1 MKFKVKS
8 LLRLIV
14 SFAILNSCTT
24 SQRDSNPKELIGGL
38 ELLPSQQTGITFNNA
53 ITESETINHIYYNQI
68 YSGSGVAIGDLNNDG
83 LPDIYF
89 GGNQVKDKL
98 YLNKG
103 GLKFQDISETSKISR
118 SSGWTWGV
126 TMADVNADG
135 YLDIYVCRNGESM
148 NPTDRKNKLFINN
161 KDLTFTESGI
171 KYGLADKGFSSQA
184 VFFDMD
190 NDGDLDMYLVNQIP
204 DSRLF
209 KRYKNIPKERY
220 QLYKDKL
227 YKNEGGTFKEVSKD
241 IGLADGF
248 TYGLSVSASD
258 LNNDGWTDLYVSND
272 YDEPD
277 FMYYNNGD
285 GTFENVIL
293 DKIKHISRFSM
304 GTDTGDINNDGSI
317 DLLTL
322 DMASEDHYRSKTN
335 MRSMNA
341 QEFKEMIDKGDHHQ
355 YMFNTLQLNNGSGS
369 FSDIANIAGIAKTD
383 WSWAGLL
390 ADLDNDG
397 YKDIIISNGVKKD
410 VRNNDFLTGL
420 YEELKTDS
428 KDFYKMSKLAPSNP
442 LSNYIYKNKNGYEFE
457 NVTKEWGFDLPSFSH
472 GLSYADLDNDGDLD
486 IVTNNMGSEASIY
499 KNNSNGNY
507 LKVEFEGS
515 AKNTFGYGAKVIV
528 YNKDKIQ
535 LAENSVTRGYFSSKE
550 PNLFFGLGKEKTVD
564 SLKVIWPDR
573 KVQVYHNLKVNKTLT
588 AKHAKAKSPKAK
600 DLNSKT
606 LFTNINAQ
614 DIGLNFTHVENE
626 FDDFSEEVLLPHK
639 LSNNGPFS
647 ATSDVNNDGLDDIFI
662 GGAANQA
669 GVLYLQTK
677 EGVFQ
682 KSNSTPWEIDRLSED
697 LGALFFDVD
706 MDGDTDLYVASGGSE
721 FKSGNRLLKDRIYIN
736 DGYGNF
742 IKNTKALPNIFESS
756 QAVKASDIDK
766 DGDLDLFV
774 GTRLI
779 AGKYTFPAS
788 SYLLLNENG
797 IFKEVQNTLAPDLKQ
812 IGMVTDAVFSD
823 IDQDGDEDLLVVG
836 EWMEITVLENTNGS
850 FIKNSKGFGLSD
862 TTRGFWWSI
871 TVSDI
876 DNDGDD
882 DYILGNLGKNNK
894 FKATK
899 EHPFKVYTNDFDGNG
914 TNDVVLAKFYKD
926 DYVPMRGKE
935 CTTQQMPYVGE
946 KFKDFHS
953 FASSKLI
960 DILPKETVENA
971 VVYEISSFKSVILI
985 NDNGVLNSRPLPIEA
1000 QISPIK
1006 CTVVEDF
1013 NNDGFKDLFVI
1024 GNHYGVEVETVRY
1037 DAGYGAIFLGDGANN
1052 FKFLPPNS
1060 SGIFSPSDSRFITPF
1075 RTAKKEKIYM
1085 VTNNNDSIALF
1096 KNNIISAK

>member
-89 GGNQVKDKL
+89 GGNQVNDKL

-148 NPTDRKNKLFINN
+148 NPTDRKNQLFINN

-647 ATSDVNNDGLDDIFI
+647 ATSDVNNDGLDDVFI

-721 FKSGNRLLKDRIYIN
+721 VKSGNHLLKDRIYIN

-850 FIKNSKGFGLSD
+850 FIKNSKGFGLSG

>member
-148 NPTDRKNKLFINN
+148 NPTDRKNQLFINN

-573 KVQVYHNLKVNKTLT
+573 KVQVYRNLKVNQTLT
-588 AKHAKAKSPKAK
+588 AKHAKAKTPKAK
-600 DLNSKT
+600 DPNSKT

>member
-148 NPTDRKNKLFINN
+148 NPTDRKNQLFINN

-573 KVQVYHNLKVNKTLT
+573 KVQVYHNLMVNKTLT
-588 AKHAKAKSPKAK
+588 AKHAKAKTPKAK
-600 DLNSKT
+600 DPNSKT

-647 ATSDVNNDGLDDIFI
+647 ATSDVNNDGLDDVFI

-677 EGVFQ
+677 KGVFQ

-721 FKSGNRLLKDRIYIN
+721 FKRGNRLLKDRIYIN

>member
-148 NPTDRKNKLFINN
+148 NPTDRKNQLFINN

-442 LSNYIYKNKNGYEFE
+442 LSNYIYKNINGYEFE

-647 ATSDVNNDGLDDIFI
+647 ATSDVNNDGLDDVFI

-721 FKSGNRLLKDRIYIN
+721 FKSGNHLLKDRIYIN

-871 TVSDI
+871 TVSDT

>member
-148 NPTDRKNKLFINN
+148 NPTDRKNQLFINN

-410 VRNNDFLTGL
+410 VRNSDFLTGL

>member
-148 NPTDRKNKLFINN
+148 NPTDRKNQLFINN

-573 KVQVYHNLKVNKTLT
+573 KVQVYHNLKVNKILT

-647 ATSDVNNDGLDDIFI
+647 ATSDVNNDGLDDVFI

-721 FKSGNRLLKDRIYIN
+721 FKSGNHLLKDRIYIN

-850 FIKNSKGFGLSD
+850 FIKNSKGFGLSG

>member
-1 MKFKVKS
+1 MKFKVKNI
-8 LLRLIV
+8 LRLIV

-148 NPTDRKNKLFINN
+148 NPTDRKNQLFINN

-442 LSNYIYKNKNGYEFE
+442 LSNYIYKNINGYEFE

-721 FKSGNRLLKDRIYIN
+721 FKSGNHLLKDRIYIN

-871 TVSDI
+871 TVSDT

-1075 RTAKKEKIYM
+1075 RTAKNEKIYM

>member
-148 NPTDRKNKLFINN
+148 NPTDRKNQLFINN

-647 ATSDVNNDGLDDIFI
+647 ATSDVNNDGLDDVFI

-721 FKSGNRLLKDRIYIN
+721 FKSGNHLLKDRIYIN

-850 FIKNSKGFGLSD
+850 FIKNSKGFGLSG

-1013 NNDGFKDLFVI
+1013 NNDGFKDFFVI

>member
-1 MKFKVKS
+1 MSPPKNVLS
-8 LLRLIV
+8 L
-14 SFAILNSCTT
+14 
-24 SQRDSNPKELIGGL
+24 
-38 ELLPSQQTGITFNNA
+38 
-53 ITESETINHIYYNQI
+53 
-68 YSGSGVAIGDLNNDG
+68 
-83 LPDIYF
+83 
-89 GGNQVKDKL
+89 
-98 YLNKG
+98 
-103 GLKFQDISETSKISR
+103 FQ
-118 SSGWTWGV
+118 SS
-126 TMADVNADG
+126 
-135 YLDIYVCRNGESM
+135 
-148 NPTDRKNKLFINN
+148 
-161 KDLTFTESGI
+161 
-171 KYGLADKGFSSQA
+171 
-184 VFFDMD
+184 
-190 NDGDLDMYLVNQIP
+190 IP
-204 DSRLF
+204 
-209 KRYKNIPKERY
+209 P
-220 QLYKDKL
+220 
-227 YKNEGGTFKEVSKD
+227 G
-241 IGLADGF
+241 
-248 TYGLSVSASD
+248 
-258 LNNDGWTDLYVSND
+258 
-272 YDEPD
+272 
-277 FMYYNNGD
+277 
-285 GTFENVIL
+285 
-293 DKIKHISRFSM
+293 
-304 GTDTGDINNDGSI
+304 
-317 DLLTL
+317 
-322 DMASEDHYRSKTN
+322 
-335 MRSMNA
+335 
-341 QEFKEMIDKGDHHQ
+341 
-355 YMFNTLQLNNGSGS
+355 
-369 FSDIANIAGIAKTD
+369 
-383 WSWAGLL
+383 
-390 ADLDNDG
+390 
-397 YKDIIISNGVKKD
+397 
-410 VRNNDFLTGL
+410 
-420 YEELKTDS
+420 
-428 KDFYKMSKLAPSNP
+428 
-442 LSNYIYKNKNGYEFE
+442 
-457 NVTKEWGFDLPSFSH
+457 
-472 GLSYADLDNDGDLD
+472 
-486 IVTNNMGSEASIY
+486 
-499 KNNSNGNY
+499 
-507 LKVEFEGS
+507 
-515 AKNTFGYGAKVIV
+515 
-528 YNKDKIQ
+528 
-535 LAENSVTRGYFSSKE
+535 
-550 PNLFFGLGKEKTVD
+550 
-564 SLKVIWPDR
+564 
-573 KVQVYHNLKVNKTLT
+573 
-588 AKHAKAKSPKAK
+588 
-600 DLNSKT
+600 NSKT

-614 DIGLNFTHVENE
+614 DIGLNFTHEENE

-677 EGVFQ
+677 KGVFQ

-871 TVSDI
+871 TVSDT

-1075 RTAKKEKIYM
+1075 RTAKNEKIYM

>member
-148 NPTDRKNKLFINN
+148 NPTDRKNQLFINN

-442 LSNYIYKNKNGYEFE
+442 LSNYIYKNINGYEFE

-507 LKVEFEGS
+507 LKIEFEGS

-564 SLKVIWPDR
+564 SLKVIWPDL
-573 KVQVYHNLKVNKTLT
+573 KVQVYRNLKVNKTLT
-588 AKHAKAKSPKAK
+588 AKHAKAKTPKAK
-600 DLNSKT
+600 DPNSKT

-677 EGVFQ
+677 KGVFQ

-721 FKSGNRLLKDRIYIN
+721 FKSGDRLLKDRIYIN

-1075 RTAKKEKIYM
+1075 RTAKNEKIYM

>member
-148 NPTDRKNKLFINN
+148 NPTDRKNQLFINN

-573 KVQVYHNLKVNKTLT
+573 KVQVYRNLKVNQTLT
-588 AKHAKAKSPKAK
+588 AKHAKAKTPKAK
-600 DLNSKT
+600 DPNSKT

-721 FKSGNRLLKDRIYIN
+721 FKSGDRLLKDRIYIN

-850 FIKNSKGFGLSD
+850 FIKNSKGFGLSG